1 MAKAYDEVVTLKDSE
16 QMGEVALLASVKLNR
31 LLHADGQK
39 AWKVVVC
46 YDNSMQPQMQPFFF
60 FSHDKG
66 PTRTDIFDSN
76 KIMIG

>member
-46 YDNSMQPQMQPFFF
+46 YDNSMQPQMLYHLFFLF
-60 FSHDKG
+60 LMTKG
-66 PTRTDIFDSN
+66 LQELTYLIPIR
-76 KIMIG
+76 